1 MVVLASRSSAS
12 RPSGCNRVTCV
23 GTLVT
28 RGVLFVAVC
37 VGLAACRNAPP
48 EPTDYVARV
57 AQSRATKDANLQAT
71 NDPIPENRKAEFLPL
86 AYYPIDPEYNVP
98 GVLRPATDNATMMM
112 PTSTGQQRRMSRVGR
127 LEFTLKGQPL
137 QLTAFVEVGA
147 ADMNRLFV
155 PFSDKTSG
163 PETYPAGR
171 YMDLD
176 RTATDVYEVD
186 FNYAY
191 HPYCYFNPT
200 YDCPFPPAEN
210 RLNLPIHA
218 GEKLKPGS

>member
-1 MVVLASRSSAS
+1 MVLAARASGLRSSG
-12 RPSGCNRVTCV
+12 PSGATPV
-23 GTLVT
+23 GVLAV
-28 RGVLFVAVC
+28 RGVLAVAMC
-37 VGLAACRNAPP
+37 AALSACRNAPP

-57 AQSRATKDANLQAT
+57 AQSRAAKDANFEAT

-86 AYYPIDPEYNVP
+86 AYYAIDPEYNVP

-112 PTSTGQQRRMSRVGR
+112 PTSTGQQRRMRRVGT
-127 LEFTLKGQPL
+127 LEFTLRGQPL
-137 QLTAFVEVGA
+137 KLTAFVEVGA
-147 ADMNRLFV
+147 PDINRLFV

-176 RTATDVYEVD
+176 RTATGVYEVD

-210 RLNLPIHA
+210 RLNVPIHA
-218 GEKLKPGS
+218 GEKLKSRS

>member
-1 MVVLASRSSAS
+1 MVLALRPSAS
-12 RPSGCNRVTCV
+12 QASGPAGATRVRA
-23 GTLVT
+23 LVT
-28 RGVLFVAVC
+28 RAVLAVAVC
-37 VGLAACRNAPP
+37 AGPSACRNAPP

-57 AQSRATKDANLQAT
+57 ALSRATKDANFQAT

-112 PTSTGQQRRMSRVGR
+112 PTSTGQQRRMRRVGT
-127 LEFTLKGQPL
+127 LEFTLKGQPSK
-137 QLTAFVEVGA
+137 LTAFVEVGA
-147 ADMNRLFV
+147 PDMNRLFV

-176 RTATDVYEVD
+176 KTATGVYEVD

-218 GEKLKPGS
+218 GEKLKSRS